1 MNRRNF
7 IFGAVV
13 LPLAASLPP
22 SLLSAPRDEYDDF
35 LERVRHKV
43 TAIVRREGRGLHKM
57 YIDPPRADGRRYVR
71 TVHIFL
77 DPGPSLLDK
86 LHFQFDEV
94 SGSRLA
100 WEGGCI

>member
-7 IFGAVV
+7 LLGAVV
-13 LPLAASLPP
+13 LPLAASLPL
-22 SLLSAPRDEYDDF
+22 SLLSAPQDEYDDF

-43 TAIVRREGRGLHKM
+43 AALVRREGRGLHRL
-57 YIDPPRADGRRYVR
+57 YIDPPRADGARYVR

-77 DPGPSLLDK
+77 EPGPSLLDK

-94 SGSRLA
+94 SGSRLT
-100 WEGGCI
+100 WGGI